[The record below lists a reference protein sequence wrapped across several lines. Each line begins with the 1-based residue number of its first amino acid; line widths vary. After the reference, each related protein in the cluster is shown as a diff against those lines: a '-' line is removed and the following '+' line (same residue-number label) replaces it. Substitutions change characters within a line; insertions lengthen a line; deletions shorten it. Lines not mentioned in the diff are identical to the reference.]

1 MVDWLTYKGQNPWT
15 CVALHGKT
23 VYNEGSYLSK
33 SPKISG
39 GTPIWEVGKTG
50 PAITDTHIPCG
61 YWNKK

>member
-15 CVALHGKT
+15 CVALHDK
-23 VYNEGSYLSK
+23 VEYNEGSYVAK
-33 SPKISG
+33 SPEVSG

-50 PAITDTHIPCG
+50 PAITDTHVPCG